1 MENFKGF
8 KPDFKK
14 PLGFKKPPLADVSK
28 IKNKFLDLPYGNE
41 SKAQVLDLYLPE
53 NGSKPYPVLIYIH
66 GGGFAL
72 GDKRDDHINDLLSIL
87 DQGWALAGI
96 EYRLSGEA
104 IFPAAVYDCKSAIK
118 YLRANCAK
126 YNLDSNNFFS
136 LGGSAGGNLSA
147 MMAVSKGL
155 FVDPQGQYND
165 YPDQV
170 NAAVDWFGPTDFKVM
185 DQQAKENG
193 FSFVNHDEAE
203 SAESTYLGQPISSCS
218 QELCDKANPITYI
231 SDKMVPIFVEYGD
244 HDHLVPPQQSK
255 ILVEAIEKKV
265 GKDKVQYHILKDA
278 DHEDKQF
285 TSKENLQLVWDF
297 LNHWRV

>member
-96 EYRLSGEA
+96 E
-104 IFPAAVYDCKSAIK
+104 
-118 YLRANCAK
+118 
-126 YNLDSNNFFS
+126 
-136 LGGSAGGNLSA
+136 
-147 MMAVSKGL
+147 
-155 FVDPQGQYND
+155 
-165 YPDQV
+165 
-170 NAAVDWFGPTDFKVM
+170 
-185 DQQAKENG
+185 
-193 FSFVNHDEAE
+193 
-203 SAESTYLGQPISSCS
+203 
-218 QELCDKANPITYI
+218 
-231 SDKMVPIFVEYGD
+231 
-244 HDHLVPPQQSK
+244 
-255 ILVEAIEKKV
+255 
-265 GKDKVQYHILKDA
+265 
-278 DHEDKQF
+278 
-285 TSKENLQLVWDF
+285 
-297 LNHWRV
+297 